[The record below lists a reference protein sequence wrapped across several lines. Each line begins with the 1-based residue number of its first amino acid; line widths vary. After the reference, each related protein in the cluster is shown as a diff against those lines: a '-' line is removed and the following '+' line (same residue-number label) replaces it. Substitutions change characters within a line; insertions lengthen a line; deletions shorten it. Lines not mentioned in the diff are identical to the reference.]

1 MKQKTKKT
9 VLLDGDILVYQAAT
23 VCEEPV
29 DWGEGL
35 WTLHAHEQDA
45 LASFISQ
52 YANVWEGTNADDVKL
67 FITGPTNYRKD
78 VLPDYKGNRTD
89 KRKPLLLKWLRQHLL
104 ENYDAIMLENIEAD
118 DAIGLYSDIPNCVI
132 VSKDK
137 DLLTIS
143 GTHWD
148 KDKGFFE
155 VTQEEADYNL
165 HMQILTGD
173 ATDNYK
179 GCTGVGPVKAAKIL
193 AQDMDPWDAIVGA
206 FKKAGF
212 GETEAIVQA
221 RCARIL
227 RPHEYNFDTNEA
239 QLWTPKTTS
248 TNQTTTPA
256 AA

>member
-1 MKQKTKKT
+1 MKQKTKRT

-52 YANVWEGTNADDVKL
+52 YATVWE
-67 FITGPTNYRKD
+67 
-78 VLPDYKGNRTD
+78 GNRTD
-89 KRKPLLLKWLRQHLL
+89 KRKPLLLKWLREHLL
-104 ENYDAIMLENIEAD
+104 DNYDAIMLENIEAD